1 MSFLAKADE
10 LLAGRY
16 RLHRPIGE
24 GGMGGVWEATDQVLG
39 CPIALKLVPE
49 KHLSGD
55 REQQVQRFLREARL
69 AAQVQHPAVVR
80 VTDFGVH
87 EDTPYIAMELLEGES
102 LADRMYRLPFL
113 EIDEAVQICI
123 GVLHGL
129 CAAHRAGIVHRD
141 IKPENVQL
149 VSTVEGLYPKLI
161 DFGISLG
168 TDRNNNRV
176 SAVTTNGH
184 VFGTP
189 LYMSPEHA
197 RGADIDGRAD
207 QYSLGIVLFE
217 MIARQAPFKAET
229 PADMMA
235 AIVRDIPT
243 PPCELRPT
251 ISKELSD
258 VVMKALSKDPDD
270 RYVNANEMAKAL
282 AAAAPGAR
290 PDSTGPVTTASS
302 GVHRISSEAA
312 TLPPPPPQR
321 KMSRGMFA
329 LILSVIALCAGAWL
343 LVEMRTEPDPISEEG
358 PTSAQSDTAAADA
371 LDPES
376 ATPAPES
383 SPAPEATHEAAVEA
397 ATPEAATP
405 EADTPE
411 VAEETSEPRAQRVSR
426 RARSGSATRESQREP
441 IPPSTIQGEVSETPD
456 TSEAPDTPSTSAM
469 SDFRQLDY

>member
-1 MSFLAKADE
+1 MSFLAQADE
-10 LLAGRY
+10 LVAGRY

-55 REQQVQRFLREARL
+55 RQQQVQRFLREARL

-113 EIDEAVQICI
+113 EVDEAVQICI
-123 GVLHGL
+123 GVLRGL
-129 CAAHRAGIVHRD
+129 CAAHQAGIVHRD

-207 QYSLGIVLFE
+207 LYSLGIVLFE
-217 MIARQAPFKAET
+217 MLARQAPFNAET

-235 AIVRDIPT
+235 AIVRDVPT

-251 ISKELSD
+251 IPKELSD
-258 VVMKALSKDPDD
+258 VVMKALSKAPDD
-270 RYVNANEMAKAL
+270 RYENANEMAKAL
-282 AAAAPGAR
+282 ATAAPGAR
-290 PDSTGPVTTASS
+290 PDTTGPVTTATS
-302 GVHRISSEAA
+302 GVHRIESEAA
-312 TLPPPPPQR
+312 TLPPPPQA
-321 KMSRGMFA
+321 KSRMGIF
-329 LILSVIALCAGAWL
+329 LLLSIVALCAGAWL
-343 LVEMRTEPDPISEEG
+343 LVKMQTGADLAVDEQVEQ
-358 PTSAQSDTAAADA
+358 TSAASDTAADIVVPSQP
-371 LDPES
+371 LPEPES
-376 ATPAPES
+376 AVLPEVPAPETAPTPVDEPNQPVVEQVQPRRVRPQAT
-383 SPAPEATHEAAVEA
+383 SPANM
-397 ATPEAATP
+397 
-405 EADTPE
+405 
-411 VAEETSEPRAQRVSR
+411 R
-426 RARSGSATRESQREP
+426 R
-441 IPPSTIQGEVSETPD
+441 D
-456 TSEAPDTPSTSAM
+456 TSTMT
-469 SDFRQLDY
+469 DFRQLDY

>member
-16 RLHRPIGE
+16 RLLRPIGE

-49 KHLSGD
+49 KHLSGN

-123 GVLHGL
+123 GVLRGL
-129 CAAHRAGIVHRD
+129 CAAHQAGIVHRD

-149 VSTVEGLYPKLI
+149 VSTIEGLYPKLI

-207 QYSLGIVLFE
+207 LYSLGIMLFE
-217 MIARQAPFKAET
+217 MLARQAPFNAET

-235 AIVRDIPT
+235 AIVRDLPT

-270 RYVNANEMAKAL
+270 RYAKANEMAQAL

-290 PDSTGPVTTASS
+290 PDTTGPVTTATS
-302 GVHRISSEAA
+302 GVHRIASEAP
-312 TLPPPPPQR
+312 TLPPPPPQA
-321 KMSRGMFA
+321 KSRMGIS
-329 LILSVIALCAGAWL
+329 LLLSIVALCVGAWL
-343 LVEMRTEPDPISEEG
+343 LVKMQTDADPAVDEQVEQ
-358 PTSAQSDTAAADA
+358 TSAASDTAAEIVVPSQPSVP
-371 LDPES
+371 DPENAVAPQVLAPETAPTPMDDPNQPIVEQVQPRRVRPQATMRAGMPPDPSRAEPSSIEPSTVEPSTVEPS
-376 ATPAPES
+376 AT
-383 SPAPEATHEAAVEA
+383 T
-397 ATPEAATP
+397 
-405 EADTPE
+405 DN
-411 VAEETSEPRAQRVSR
+411 VSMM
-426 RARSGSATRESQREP
+426 T
-441 IPPSTIQGEVSETPD
+441 
-456 TSEAPDTPSTSAM
+456 
-469 SDFRQLDY
+469 DFRQLDY